1 MNRLLMGSIMAA
13 GALLSGCSSE
23 TDTEL
28 RAWVQEQRGLTK
40 SKVAAIPA
48 PKTFAPQTYTQVGAV
63 DPFSIQKMNA
73 GLKKGGNAAAV
84 NTALITPEL
93 NRRRESL
100 EAFPLDGFTMVGS
113 VIKEGKPLALVKVEE
128 LLYQVRVG
136 NYLGQ
141 NYGKITK
148 ITESEVVLREVV
160 QDAAGEWVERAAS
173 LQLQERSK

>member
-1 MNRLLMGSIMAA
+1 MNRQGLCVSLLTGVLLAGCGSEPD
-13 GALLSGCSSE
+13 S
-23 TDTEL
+23 EL

-40 SKVAAIPA
+40 AKVTAIPA
-48 PKTFAPQTYTQVGAV
+48 PKTFAPQAYTQVGAV

-73 GLKKGGNAAAV
+73 ALKKGTSSAAV

-93 NRRRESL
+93 HRRRESL

-113 VIKEGKPLALVKVEE
+113 VIKEGKPMALVKVED
-128 LLYQVRVG
+128 LLYQVRLG

>member
-1 MNRLLMGSIMAA
+1 MNQVWLGTLVAVGLVLA
-13 GALLSGCSSE
+13 GCSGE
-23 TDTEL
+23 ADNEL
-28 RAWVQEQRGLTK
+28 RTWVQEQRGLTK

-48 PKTFAPQTYTQVGAV
+48 PKTFAPQAYTQVGAV
-63 DPFSIQKMNA
+63 DPFSIQKMTA
-73 GLKKGGNAAAV
+73 GLKKGGSAVAV

-113 VIKEGKPLALVKVEE
+113 VIKEGKPMALVKVDD

-141 NYGKITK
+141 NYGKITR
-148 ITESEVVLREVV
+148 INESEVILREVV
-160 QDAAGEWVERAAS
+160 QDAAGEWVERTAS